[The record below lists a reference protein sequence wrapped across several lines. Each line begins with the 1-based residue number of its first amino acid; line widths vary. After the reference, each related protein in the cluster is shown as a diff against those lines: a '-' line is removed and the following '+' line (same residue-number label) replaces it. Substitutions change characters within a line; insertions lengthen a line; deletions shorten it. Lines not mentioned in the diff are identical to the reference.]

1 MPSARESAE
10 ANKSNNHRYAKQHD
24 DPTRTKYVVVVV
36 YKKKGKWGVRAID
49 IGPSPSIKWKVSK
62 LEHGD
67 GLCGGKKKQQNKQVN
82 RMGGEQRN
90 HAVGHWFWVELLI
103 YRKNGFDPFIM
114 GRPLLTS
121 CPLFL
126 FIYCF
131 LSSFYGNGLIDYFC
145 CVSYG
150 SSVGPDRKRG
160 DGKCREVT
168 NKLM

>member
-1 MPSARESAE
+1 M
-10 ANKSNNHRYAKQHD
+10 
-24 DPTRTKYVVVVV
+24 VVVL
-36 YKKKGKWGVRAID
+36 YKKKKESGGFGRLTSVQVHPSSGKSAGWNTAMVC
-49 IGPSPSIKWKVSK
+49 VVV
-62 LEHGD
+62 
-67 GLCGGKKKQQNKQVN
+67 KKKQQNKQVN